1 MRSLLVLDGD
11 EGEQQPVQGQN
22 GLLGTLQLPAGVQ
35 QAQHK
40 APDCIKVPSAGAA
53 VTLNCKLRNMCCLES

>member
-1 MRSLLVLDGD
+1 MRSLLVLDGY

-40 APDCIKVPSAGAA
+40 APECIKVAICRRCRDA
-53 VTLNCKLRNMCCLES
+53 KLQTK